1 MRSSLILV
9 LVATVLCL
17 VTAKHGSISDNLF
30 ESDVKDDFKEDST
43 DEGTV
48 VTVLDTEHNKSRKNP
63 CVRKK
68 CYRGEICQVNEAGD
82 GECVCNSN
90 CEFYRGTNER
100 HKVCSNK
107 NVTYETEC
115 DLDREH
121 CLCKYKKDGC
131 NHPDVKKIQLEYYGQ
146 CQELGECVEGSRIQ
160 FPDRMRTWLFVVMET
175 MANRAEMGEYEV
187 LLEEAKADANHSFA
201 AIWGFCDLDKDPQD
215 RFVSRRELQK
225 TVRSLKVFEN
235 CLVPFLDDCD
245 EDDDRK
251 ITLVE
256 WGKCLNVPHDKITDR
271 CKDIHEKRENKVEK

>member
-1 MRSSLILV
+1 MNSSLV
-9 LVATVLCL
+9 LVLIATVLCL

-30 ESDVKDDFKEDST
+30 ESDVKDDLNEEVKEDETIVAS
-43 DEGTV
+43 D
-48 VTVLDTEHNKSRKNP
+48 LDKEKSRKNP

-68 CYRGEICQVNEAGD
+68 CYRGEMCQVNEAGD
-82 GECVCNSN
+82 AECVCTAN
-90 CEFYRGTNER
+90 CEFYHINNIR

-131 NHPDVKKIQLEYYGQ
+131 NHEGVKKIQLEYYGQ
-146 CQELGECVEGSRIQ
+146 CQELGECVEGSRLQ
-160 FPDRMRTWLFVVMET
+160 FPDRLRLWLFVVMET

-187 LLEEAKADANHSFA
+187 LLEETKADKNHSFA

-215 RFVSRRELQK
+215 RFVSRRELQR
-225 TVRSLKVFEN
+225 TVRSLKVLEN

-271 CKDIHEKRENKVEK
+271 CMDIHKKRGNKAEK